1 MRRISAAPIPDPI
14 GFEGSIMLSLKSF
27 RRLGVVAA
35 ATFAVAGYGAALAPA
50 PASAAYDCPG
60 GLFCGYDQRGGT
72 GMFVQVDNNCLL
84 HDIGNEGI
92 GDRLSSYWNRTGKTV
107 GVYNW
112 TGQEWQLLVSV
123 PDNAKG
129 NVPAGGDNK
138 ADALWVCH

>member
-1 MRRISAAPIPDPI
+1 
-14 GFEGSIMLSLKSF
+14 MLSLKSF